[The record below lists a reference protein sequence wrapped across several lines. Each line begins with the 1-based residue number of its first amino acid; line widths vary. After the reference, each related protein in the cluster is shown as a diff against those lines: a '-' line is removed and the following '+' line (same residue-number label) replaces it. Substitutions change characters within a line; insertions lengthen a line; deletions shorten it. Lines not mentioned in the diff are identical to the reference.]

1 MADPEKI
8 REIVERNVKFL
19 ALKPDRGHLTATTT
33 ARMVDGLRCEI
44 GEGSWKLTADLPVK
58 AGGEETAPTPGMLG
72 RGALA
77 SCLAI
82 GITLWAARMGIH
94 LDGLEVEVE
103 CDFDA
108 RSELGANDDIHAGY
122 KEIRYSIAIDS
133 PASAEALAE
142 LLDKAER
149 HSPYLAVFS
158 RAHSLERVVRLNGKE
173 I

>member
-1 MADPEKI
+1 MADPAKI

-19 ALKPDRGHLTATTT
+19 ALKPDRGHLTVSTT
-33 ARMVDGLRCEI
+33 ARMVDGLRCEVE
-44 GEGSWKLTADLPVK
+44 EGPWKLTADMPVK
-58 AGGEETAPTPGMLG
+58 AGGEGTAPTPGMLG

-82 GITLWAARMGIH
+82 GISMWAARLGVP

-108 RSELGANDDIHAGY
+108 RNELGANGDIPAGY
-122 KEIRYSIAIDS
+122 KEIRYRIAVNSTAS
-133 PASAEALAE
+133 PETVDE
-142 LLDKAER
+142 LLHKAER
-149 HSPYLAVFS
+149 HSPYLDIFS
-158 RAHSLERVVRLNGKE
+158 RARSLQRVVRLNGRE